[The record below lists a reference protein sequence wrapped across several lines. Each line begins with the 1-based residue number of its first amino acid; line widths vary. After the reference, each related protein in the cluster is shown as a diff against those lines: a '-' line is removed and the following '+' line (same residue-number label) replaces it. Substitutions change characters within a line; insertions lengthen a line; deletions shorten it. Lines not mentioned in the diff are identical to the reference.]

1 MIMCV
6 WYLYIHVHIR
16 TCTYIYMYVLTC
28 TCIYI
33 QCRQVQILLEGFLEE
48 KEGISGLLVDEECI
62 KLYGKIE
69 EPE

>member
-1 MIMCV
+1 MCV
-6 WYLYIHVHIR
+6 LYIHVHIHI
-16 TCTYIYMYVLTC
+16 CTYIYIHVHVLTC